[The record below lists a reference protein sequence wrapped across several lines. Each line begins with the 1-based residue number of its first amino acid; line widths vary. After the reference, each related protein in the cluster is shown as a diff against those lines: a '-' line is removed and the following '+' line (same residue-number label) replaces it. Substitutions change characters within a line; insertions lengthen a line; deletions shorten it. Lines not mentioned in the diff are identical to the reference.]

1 MEEKSAK
8 VPKTALWKSILF
20 SFLACLGGA
29 LVLALISALTGSTYF
44 FIPMAF
50 GIVALFLFTKYCKR
64 SWGMVVFAFLWCTFM
79 LTMLNVIATYIES
92 IIYVANYLECSF
104 AESYDLILSTPE
116 LKSALSSDIGVVVG
130 FTIFGCII
138 GLAYLIAAVVKEKK
152 QAKAESDAAKVVESE
167 KETVTVVEEKK
178 EEKTVTEDLAAKIH
192 GEEKDFKTQ
201 LKELQEKKGVVNP
214 FNRLVENTQKAIA
227 KFKKDKDSDALDKA
241 LKEERKF
248 VNSLSDEEYT
258 NLRVRVAEEKIKENQ
273 TLNKE
278 LLEFIS
284 VLISQRKA
292 R

>member
-1 MEEKSAK
+1 MEEKSVK

-50 GIVALFLFTKYCKR
+50 GIVALFLFAKYCR
-64 SWGMVVFAFLWCTFM
+64 RNWGMVVFAFIWCTFM

-138 GLAYLIAAVVKEKK
+138 GLAYLIAAVVKERK
-152 QAKAESDAAKVVESE
+152 QAKAQAIVSQVIESE
-167 KETVTVVEEKK
+167 KEVVVDLEKK
-178 EEKTVTEDLAAKIH
+178 EEKTVTEDLTAKIH